1 MRNKEEGRIYIV
13 IEDGGTVHRDI
24 VPMGFFTY
32 GSLFA
37 IQTLW
42 AGPWLITVAGYTPEE
57 SAQIVIDKLEELS
70 YISTKDN
77 S

>member
-1 MRNKEEGRIYIV
+1 MDKSFFLKFSSY
-13 IEDGGTVHRDI
+13 
-24 VPMGFFTY
+24 GFFTY

-57 SAQIVIDKLEELS
+57 SAQGLFLFTFQCYYHFCVGAILFLGFQK
-70 YISTKDN
+70 Y
-77 S
+77 